1 MQGLTQMYEPNYDL
15 LLKETEKN
23 QRRTAEKTTFHLV
36 QQPFKI
42 STNLVV
48 MLIISR
54 LLLFRAFALLTHST
68 RSKDINKK
76 DVIRA
81 SFFI

>member
-48 MLIISR
+48 MLIIFQ
-54 LLLFRAFALLTHST
+54 LLEILSILNNLKQLRFQF
-68 RSKDINKK
+68 
-76 DVIRA
+76 
-81 SFFI
+81 

>member
-23 QRRTAEKTTFHLV
+23 QRRTDEKTTFHLV